1 MDSLTYS
8 GQNEIDFKQT
18 SPGATSKDTNGDTK
32 RKKIKQP
39 ISIEDVFNKVSV
51 LTSSNIN
58 PPPSRVVLTP
68 RSADVC
74 LKLGVNPEI
83 LKIRDIDSFWEA
95 NLDPSVQRMRH
106 EAYVQRRYELMKQ
119 CRLERK
125 RIMNAEF
132 NNNAEVSAPLTKTV
146 GKSSAEQEAAEAA
159 IIEQEKS
166 RLEKLKRRQ
175 EKELEQMLQYEINRV
190 KIQSDIEKRIEQ
202 NRKQDALR
210 QKQLEKRTKLMAEER
225 RLRELQK
232 IAMAEAEEAHAKEV
246 AKQIFER
253 EKAAAEEQARRIQ
266 EQKEALR
273 LEEEERK
280 QKHEEHKM
288 QVQKF
293 FAEQEM
299 ELQKRLDE
307 MDVAAKKREEDI
319 LRKREEELEKLAR
332 KRAAVEERIER
343 NIQVAEEVE
352 RRRKEEFLRSQKE
365 FEDKRQKHL
374 DQLEYERRLKA
385 QEQELQEQRR
395 RMIIMQQKREEE
407 KRKEQLLQQLEQE
420 QEHVEEVFQTR
431 QKEVEVMKERKT
443 LRMQMKAENVNRVKR
458 INDYEAMKTLK
469 KIEDNEKRTEQLYDQ
484 KRSLI
489 EQRKRAAAEAR
500 LQKEQMLRAME
511 SLKSD
516 PAQADKMIKK
526 ALAGKLSASDIV
538 TGKSGMGGS
547 TKKSGKSKS
556 TSELLGL
563 KRTSNSAGAGNQ
575 QSQVDI
581 NNQISSQGGR
591 ERGDRD
597 AMSAPMAYKSPYDST
612 YVTEENGSL

>member
-1 MDSLTYS
+1 MDATSTQS
-8 GQNEIDFKQT
+8 PDNEIKQT
-18 SPGATSKDTNGDTK
+18 SPGSSAWNADADLSVK
-32 RKKIKQP
+32 RKKAKTP
-39 ISIEDVFNKVSV
+39 LSIEDVFNKVSV

-74 LKLGVNPEI
+74 LKLGINPEI

-95 NLDPSVQRMRH
+95 GIDPSVQRMRH

-125 RIMNAEF
+125 RLINAEF
-132 NNNAEVSAPLTKTV
+132 NKSADVSAPVTKTV
-146 GKSSAEQEAAEAA
+146 GKSSAELEAAETA
-159 IIEQEKS
+159 IIEQEKA

-202 NRKQDALR
+202 NRKQESLR
-210 QKQLEKRTKLMAEER
+210 QKQQEKRAKLMAEER

-253 EKAAAEEQARRIQ
+253 EKAAAEEQARRVQ
-266 EQKEALR
+266 EQKEAMR
-273 LEEEERK
+273 REEDERK
-280 QKHEEHKM
+280 QKHEEHKL

-293 FAEQEM
+293 FAEQEL

-307 MDVAAKKREEDI
+307 MDIAAKKREEDI

-343 NIQVAEEVE
+343 NIQMAEEVE
-352 RRRKEEFLRSQKE
+352 KRRKEEFLRSQKE

-385 QEQELQEQRR
+385 QELELQEQRR
-395 RMIIMQQKREEE
+395 KMIIMQQKREEE
-407 KRKEQLLQQLEQE
+407 KRKEQLLSQFEE
-420 QEHVEEVFQTR
+420 EEEHVEEVIYTR
-431 QKEVEVMKERKT
+431 KKEVEVMKERKT

-469 KIEDNEKRTEQLYDQ
+469 KIEDNEKRTEQLYEQ

-511 SLKSD
+511 SLKND
-516 PAQADKMIKK
+516 PAQADKVIQK

-538 TGKSGMGGS
+538 SGKLGR
-547 TKKSGKSKS
+547 TNKKSTKSKS
-556 TSELLGL
+556 TSELLGV
-563 KRTSNSAGAGNQ
+563 KRTSNSAGTGEQ
-575 QSQVDI
+575 QSEIDL
-581 NNQISSQGGR
+581 NNQINSQSVRGR
-591 ERGDRD
+591 GNRD

-612 YVTEENGSL
+612 YVTEEDESL